1 MTAAAIS
8 NSSSIGL
15 RQHRKA
21 AVNTGLRAVGLGCRV
36 EATM

>member
-1 MTAAAIS
+1 MTAAVIS
-8 NSSSIGL
+8 NSSSTGL
-15 RQHRKA
+15 RRYRKA